1 MNFPFKIIDL
11 VYIVKDELKCFDFII
26 YYLFSS
32 EEIFESDITMIENLK
47 LIRFLS
53 KTFSIH

>member
-26 YYLFSS
+26 YYLLSS